1 MSYEFA
7 CGSNLV
13 ADEKTVLGSY
23 PSLGIYGIARHS
35 VVQVN
40 EALCSSAI
48 NVVPDDYYNSSRTTD
63 RAAIKALGKR
73 RSHESMP

>member
-1 MSYEFA
+1 VSYEFA

-13 ADEKTVLGSY
+13 ADEKTVFGSY
-23 PSLGIYGIARHS
+23 PGVGTYGIARHS

-40 EALCSSAI
+40 EVLCCSAI
-48 NVVPDDYYNSSRTTD
+48 DVVPDDYYNSSRTTD
-63 RAAIKALGKR
+63 RAGIKALGKR